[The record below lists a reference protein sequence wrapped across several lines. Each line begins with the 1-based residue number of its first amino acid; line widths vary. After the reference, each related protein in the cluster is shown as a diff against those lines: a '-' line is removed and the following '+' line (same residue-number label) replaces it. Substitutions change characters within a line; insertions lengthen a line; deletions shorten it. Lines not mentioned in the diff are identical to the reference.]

1 MLKSPPAPQPV
12 AREARD
18 MREMRDSKFDVRGL
32 SFKHLER
39 RPSKSRYAEM
49 VLPQLAAASSA
60 SPLGDRPTL
69 RFHVVFHTR
78 DDGTVRAAPPH

>member
-1 MLKSPPAPQPV
+1 
-12 AREARD
+12 
-18 MREMRDSKFDVRGL
+18 MREIRDQKFNVRGL
-32 SFKHLER
+32 SFENLEL

-78 DDGTVRAAPPH
+78 DDGTVHTAPPH